1 MIRIIFRTHSTP
13 YILGSSSS
21 LSLAFDIENKNSGE
35 TAYLARIRFTLP
47 ESGVLFTKTPSN
59 CKLDFTVANL
69 NVMECDING
78 GMPLFKGT
86 KTTIKVSID
95 TVRLEGKELVVKAD
109 VFSAGD
115 ELNNSDNSIEYII
128 PLKEFSNIEVIG

>member
-1 MIRIIFRTHSTP
+1 M
-13 YILGSSSS
+13 GSSSS
-21 LSLAFDIENKNSGE
+21 LALSFDIENQNSGE
-35 TAYLARIRFTLP
+35 TAYLVGIRFTLP

-59 CKLDFTVANL
+59 CKLDFTIANL
-69 NVMECDING
+69 NVMECDVNG
-78 GMPLFKGT
+78 GMPLFRGN

-95 TVRLEGKELVVKAD
+95 TERLEGKELVVKAD

-115 ELNNSDNSIEYII
+115 EVNNSDNSIEYTI